1 MNLFNQL
8 LLLVVF
14 KVHVPLGK
22 SRLPSAVL
30 NQDKPNL
37 LIIRQISRVV
47 IIYIYPTIVS
57 GSAQSRREEETAP
70 REVYSV
76 GWGFGGGLLSYT
88 HAQCS
93 GEREMTTAGGG
104 GSPLVFP
111 PSTTCLWYVPS

>member
-1 MNLFNQL
+1 MNLFDQL

-57 GSAQSRREEETAP
+57 GSAQSRREEETGP
-70 REVYSV
+70 KRRREVCFV
-76 GWGFGGGLLSYT
+76 GWGFGGGGLVVI
-88 HAQCS
+88 HACAVQ
-93 GEREMTTAGGG
+93 
-104 GSPLVFP
+104 
-111 PSTTCLWYVPS
+111 W